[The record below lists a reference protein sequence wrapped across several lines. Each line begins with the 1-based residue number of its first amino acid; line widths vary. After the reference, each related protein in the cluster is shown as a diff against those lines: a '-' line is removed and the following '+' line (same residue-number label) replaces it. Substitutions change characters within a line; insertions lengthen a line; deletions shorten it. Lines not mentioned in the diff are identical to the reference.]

1 MTVPSVLMLLADLR
15 GLRRL
20 TIFGVVV
27 SLSVVGLAQA
37 ATVSFTTPG
46 HTFWT
51 VPAGVTSLNIVAK
64 GGGGGEGAGGAGTA
78 SSWGGAGCEVIVNG
92 YAVSPG
98 EIMSLFVG
106 GAGFDG
112 QTGQLGFG
120 GGGGGGSTN
129 INPGSPNRIIAGGG
143 GGGGGRGTFGP
154 GSAGGNGGICSGTF
168 LGPLLPGTAGGN
180 GAGAQGGAGGADGLG
195 GLGGAGSP
203 AGGVGPAGGAGINGV
218 GSSGIPG
225 YGGGGGNGGVG
236 GGVDHPVFSGGQ
248 GGSGGTGTF
257 GGSGGEGLGTGPGG
271 GGFGGYVGYG
281 GGGGG
286 GGGGYGGGG
295 GGGNGSASSS
305 NFLGGGGGGA
315 GGSTAPAGAT
325 YTFAC
330 INCGGQDGS
339 IVITY
344 IGPPV
349 ITTDAGSA
357 AFVAGDN
364 VASTPVVVD
373 PAVTVVADSA
383 TLQSATIA
391 ITGDFQSSEDVLA
404 FANDGATMG
413 NIIASYDNLSGVLT
427 LTSSGATATLAEWQA
442 ALRSVSYTSTAITP
456 NTSMRTVSFS
466 VVDAGNRPSNT
477 ATRTVTVADTDQTP
491 MLTTSP
497 GTTNYVVGTGA
508 QVVDNGVTV
517 SDLDHPT
524 QASGTVA
531 ITGNFQSGVDLLA
544 FANDGSTMGN
554 IGASYDGAFGVLSL
568 TSTGATASNAEWASA
583 FSSVTFAA
591 PTTPGLRTV
600 SFVVN
605 DGFKSSVAAT
615 RAISVGQASQAIT
628 FGAQASQTFVLNDTF
643 PIFPEATSATPNSGN
658 PIAYSSTTGSVCSV
672 IGTTVT
678 MLTAGTCIVAANQ
691 AGDGNFAAAPQVT
704 QTIAIGVASQ
714 TLTFLPQTPASR
726 SFVAN
731 GTFPIFPEATS
742 ATPSSGRPIVYS
754 STTDGVCSVSDTTVT
769 MLAAGTCIVAANQA
783 GDGNFAAAPQVTQ
796 TIAIGVAS
804 SSVALSSSPNP
815 STFAEPVTFTA
826 TVTGSN
832 PTGTVDFRE
841 GATSLCGSPIALVDG
856 SATCVTGALSVG
868 MHSIAASYLG
878 DANNTPSNSNA
889 VTQQVNRV
897 ATTTTLVSAVP
908 AAITLGQPSTISV
921 TISAPFVGKSTSG
934 KGSFFPT
941 GTVTVN
947 DGSTNCVATLPANAS
962 SSTVSCDLTPTSAG
976 TKTLAATYTGDATF
990 ETSSDVGTSGAGSL
1004 TVNAA
1009 TTTVAL
1015 TVSPTHGT
1023 PTTNFAFQ
1031 ATVSGNNPTGTVSFF
1046 DGNTLLCS
1054 QPVAVANNVATCT
1067 ASGFTAGQHSVT
1079 AQYSGDG
1086 GNAAATSAL
1095 VALGIALPSVP
1106 PQVIPALDRSSLWL
1120 LIALMG
1126 GVALLLRRRDA

>member
-1 MTVPSVLMLLADLR
+1 
-15 GLRRL
+15 
-20 TIFGVVV
+20 
-27 SLSVVGLAQA
+27 
-37 ATVSFTTPG
+37 
-46 HTFWT
+46 
-51 VPAGVTSLNIVAK
+51 
-64 GGGGGEGAGGAGTA
+64 
-78 SSWGGAGCEVIVNG
+78 
-92 YAVSPG
+92 
-98 EIMSLFVG
+98 
-106 GAGFDG
+106 
-112 QTGQLGFG
+112 
-120 GGGGGGSTN
+120 
-129 INPGSPNRIIAGGG
+129 
-143 GGGGGRGTFGP
+143 
-154 GSAGGNGGICSGTF
+154 
-168 LGPLLPGTAGGN
+168 
-180 GAGAQGGAGGADGLG
+180 
-195 GLGGAGSP
+195 
-203 AGGVGPAGGAGINGV
+203 
-218 GSSGIPG
+218 
-225 YGGGGGNGGVG
+225 
-236 GGVDHPVFSGGQ
+236 
-248 GGSGGTGTF
+248 
-257 GGSGGEGLGTGPGG
+257 
-271 GGFGGYVGYG
+271 
-281 GGGGG
+281 
-286 GGGGYGGGG
+286 
-295 GGGNGSASSS
+295 
-305 NFLGGGGGGA
+305 
-315 GGSTAPAGAT
+315 
-325 YTFAC
+325 
-330 INCGGQDGS
+330 
-339 IVITY
+339 
-344 IGPPV
+344 
-349 ITTDAGSA
+349 
-357 AFVAGDN
+357 
-364 VASTPVVVD
+364 
-373 PAVTVVADSA
+373 
-383 TLQSATIA
+383 
-391 ITGDFQSSEDVLA
+391 
-404 FANDGATMG
+404 
-413 NIIASYDNLSGVLT
+413 
-427 LTSSGATATLAEWQA
+427 
-442 ALRSVSYTSTAITP
+442 
-456 NTSMRTVSFS
+456 
-466 VVDAGNRPSNT
+466 
-477 ATRTVTVADTDQTP
+477 
-491 MLTTSP
+491 
-497 GTTNYVVGTGA
+497 
-508 QVVDNGVTV
+508 
-517 SDLDHPT
+517 
-524 QASGTVA
+524 
-531 ITGNFQSGVDLLA
+531 
-544 FANDGSTMGN
+544 
-554 IGASYDGAFGVLSL
+554 
-568 TSTGATASNAEWASA
+568 
-583 FSSVTFAA
+583 
-591 PTTPGLRTV
+591 
-600 SFVVN
+600 
-605 DGFKSSVAAT
+605 
-615 RAISVGQASQAIT
+615 
-628 FGAQASQTFVLNDTF
+628 
-643 PIFPEATSATPNSGN
+643 
-658 PIAYSSTTGSVCSV
+658 
-672 IGTTVT
+672 
-678 MLTAGTCIVAANQ
+678 
-691 AGDGNFAAAPQVT
+691 
-704 QTIAIGVASQ
+704 
-714 TLTFLPQTPASR
+714 
-726 SFVAN
+726 
-731 GTFPIFPEATS
+731 
-742 ATPSSGRPIVYS
+742 
-754 STTDGVCSVSDTTVT
+754 

>member
-1 MTVPSVLMLLADLR
+1 VAAAGVAAAAPSGRAARGVTAAFAVARFSARCYPAPLVGTAQAPRAVPAVPM
-15 GLRRL
+15 
-20 TIFGVVV
+20 V
-27 SLSVVGLAQA
+27 SAGLA
-37 ATVSFTTPG
+37 
-46 HTFWT
+46 
-51 VPAGVTSLNIVAK
+51 VPA
-64 GGGGGEGAGGAGTA
+64 
-78 SSWGGAGCEVIVNG
+78 
-92 YAVSPG
+92 
-98 EIMSLFVG
+98 
-106 GAGFDG
+106 
-112 QTGQLGFG
+112 
-120 GGGGGGSTN
+120 
-129 INPGSPNRIIAGGG
+129 R
-143 GGGGGRGTFGP
+143 
-154 GSAGGNGGICSGTF
+154 
-168 LGPLLPGTAGGN
+168 LPE
-180 GAGAQGGAGGADGLG
+180 
-195 GLGGAGSP
+195 
-203 AGGVGPAGGAGINGV
+203 GVGPAGGAGINGV

-742 ATPSSGRPIVYS
+742 ATPNSGRPIVYSSTTDGVCSVSDTTVTMLAAGTCIVAANQAGDGNFAAAPQVTQTIAIGVASQTLTFLPQTPASRSFVANGTFPIFPEATSATPSSGRPIVYS